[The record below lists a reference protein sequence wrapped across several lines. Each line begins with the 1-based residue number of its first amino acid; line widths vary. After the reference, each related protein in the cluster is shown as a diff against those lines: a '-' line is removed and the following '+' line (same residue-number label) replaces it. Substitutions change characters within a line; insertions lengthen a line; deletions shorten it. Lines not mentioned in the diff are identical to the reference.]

1 MHQFATLRIFER
13 FAATFVYS
21 VTLAIALAAPQ
32 LASGDTLDGVWDIT
46 MIVAD
51 GRVLDPAA
59 IRQSYSADGRLT
71 VQGQTAS
78 LVMPGSLQTRQ
89 MPLRIDASQAP
100 ATVDVALSATAG
112 GRGVVMVAG
121 STAMICIA
129 SQDKPRA
136 MEFSA
141 LSGSGNLL
149 ISLKRVATGAGA
161 APAPAP
167 LAGVPPMTNLAD
179 DQLRAMLTG
188 TWGHQDKDTTQMLTF
203 NSDGTMSAVVTWKDQ
218 FKRIFHSDVRS
229 SGTWKVENGVVL
241 VQITASTDK
250 NIRGQVYSYRIR
262 SINDK
267 ELLAVDQNGRVRQ
280 EWRAPGP

>member
-1 MHQFATLRIFER
+1 M
-13 FAATFVYS
+13 YS
-21 VTLAIALAAPQ
+21 
-32 LASGDTLDGVWDIT
+32 LASRLAMLIHTTWLLALLVTPKLALGDTLDGVWDIT

-71 VQGQTAS
+71 VSGQTAS

-136 MEFSA
+136 TEFSA
-141 LSGSGNLL
+141 LPGSGNLL
-149 ISLKRVATGAGA
+149 ISLKRAASGGTVA
-161 APAPAP
+161 PPP
-167 LAGVPPMTNLAD
+167 LAGVPPMTNLGD
-179 DQLRAMLTG
+179 DQLRSMLTG

-229 SGTWKVENGVVL
+229 SGTWKVDGGVVL